1 MKKVKAA
8 VRSDVNKP
16 IMIYDGA
23 TAHTAKTSQTMLKAL
38 FTPLRMPA
46 HSSEFNCK
54 YKYLRQRLRS

>member
-8 VRSDVNKP
+8 VRSDVEKP

-54 YKYLRQRLRS
+54 